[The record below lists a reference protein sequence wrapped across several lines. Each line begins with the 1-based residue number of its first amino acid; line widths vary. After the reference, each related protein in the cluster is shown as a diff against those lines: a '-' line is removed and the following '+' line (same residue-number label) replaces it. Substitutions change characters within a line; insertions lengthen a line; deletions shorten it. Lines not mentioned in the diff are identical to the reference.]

1 MDNRNLAIAIVLCI
15 VIFLGWNFLSYKM
28 GWIPEEKAPGKVTT
42 PSAGSSSPDAPVGS
56 PDAPAGSPDA
66 PSGSP
71 GAVADFSGQPPA
83 PAVDTGRT
91 VSVETPLY
99 TAVLQTDGGIL
110 RRFTLK
116 GYRTGIGAS
125 APLVEMIG
133 GPAAAQAPLGIL
145 LDGLATWN
153 GPQWTLAGG
162 DLRLADGEGGVL
174 TFSAEADG
182 VTLRR
187 ELAFSASDYVITE
200 RLFLASPRP
209 RTVNTAFTLG
219 ISSLNTDRKVSVFSS
234 LRHALLGGA
243 QPEPE
248 ESQYNPTRVA
258 WLQGADFD
266 EESSTADLAKG
277 TPVLNGAS
285 WMGVMNNY
293 FLGAVSM
300 DDPAAGAKGRLI
312 GNVYHVLIGKTGVT
326 LRPGEE
332 ILLRSAYFIGP
343 KESGG
348 LAATPNELGRALDY
362 GFFSVIARP
371 LVRLLVFFHGYT
383 DNYGTAI
390 ILMTMLIKLI
400 FWPLSQKSYKS
411 MNQMK
416 KLQPMMLK
424 IREKYKNDKDAINR
438 ETMQLYKTY
447 KVSPAG
453 GCLPIVVQIPVFFG
467 LYQGLLNAIELRH
480 APFIDV
486 LPFTDIPWLADLASP
501 DPLLITPLIMGAT
514 MFLQQKMSPSSAD
527 PTQARIMMLMPLIFT
542 VLFLNFPAG
551 LVVYWLVNN
560 VISIGQQWWQ
570 LRRA

>member
-28 GWIPEEKAPGKVTT
+28 GWIPEEKTPGKAIA
-42 PSAGSSSPDAPVGS
+42 PSARSSAPDAPTGS

-66 PSGSP
+66 
-71 GAVADFSGQPPA
+71 VADFAGQSPA
-83 PAVDTGRT
+83 PGPASDTGRA

-99 TAVLQTDGGIL
+99 TAVLQSDGGVL

-116 GYRTGIGAS
+116 GYRTGIGGS
-125 APLVEMIG
+125 APLVEMVDA
-133 GPAAAQAPLGIL
+133 PAAAQAPLGIL

-153 GPQWTLAGG
+153 GPQWTLTGG
-162 DLRLADGEGGVL
+162 DLTLADGEDGVL
-174 TFSAEADG
+174 TFTADVDG
-182 VTLRR
+182 VALRR

-200 RLFLASPRP
+200 RLFLASPKP
-209 RTVNTAFTLG
+209 RSVNTAFTLG
-219 ISSLNTDRKVSVFSS
+219 ISSLNTDRKVSVFTS
-234 LRHALLGGA
+234 LRHALLGGP

-248 ESQYNPTRVA
+248 ESQYNPTRIA

-266 EESSTADLAKG
+266 EESAPADLAKG

-312 GNVYHVLIGKTGVT
+312 GSVYHVLIGKTGVA

-332 ILLRSAYFIGP
+332 VLLRSAYFLGP
-343 KESGG
+343 KESGR
-348 LAATPNELGRALDY
+348 LAATPNDIGRALDY

-383 DNYGTAI
+383 NNYGLAV

-424 IREKYKNDKDAINR
+424 IREKYKDDKEAMNR
-438 ETMQLYKTY
+438 EVMQLYKTY

-480 APFIDV
+480 SPFIAT
-486 LPFTDIPWLADLASP
+486 LPFSDIPWLADLASP
-501 DPLLITPLIMGAT
+501 DPWLITPLTMGAT